1 MLKFHMPQ
9 AIVKPRKTLG
19 SELTVLILAQRYAV
33 RVAVSVTACGMTVQ
47 ILHSVKAPGFAT
59 RNVAFDGAAM
69 GLEMLRE
76 LTSSQEGLRTLRAGK
91 WRCML
96 GCLASQ
102 FSSALRGT

>member
-69 GLEMLRE
+69 GLEMLPGHDQLYMLKE
-76 LTSSQEGLRTLRAGK
+76 LFMAKTYVSSHRRKKVFGH
-91 WRCML
+91 
-96 GCLASQ
+96 
-102 FSSALRGT
+102 